1 MMNKLTRR
9 LSKIPEEVRGEIEP
23 YFVNSA
29 PVLNEDSRKLTKLDD
44 KTADYVR
51 SGLTVSILFAVCLNK
66 HVKLLRF
73 LWFGNGT
80 FCSRDG
86 VTWMLTSMLTM

>member
-23 YFVNSA
+23 YFVNSD
-29 PVLNEDSRKLTKLDD
+29 PVIAEDSRKLTKLDD

-51 SGLTVSILFAVCLNK
+51 SGLTVSTLPFNK
-66 HVKLLRF
+66 PLKLLRF
-73 LWFGNGT
+73 
-80 FCSRDG
+80 
-86 VTWMLTSMLTM
+86 

>member
-23 YFVNSA
+23 YFVNSD
-29 PVLNEDSRKLTKLDD
+29 PVLAEDSRKLTKLGD

-51 SGLTVSILFAVCLNK
+51 SGLTISTNTSLYVSTNPVNF
-66 HVKLLRF
+66 
-73 LWFGNGT
+73 
-80 FCSRDG
+80 
-86 VTWMLTSMLTM
+86 